1 MIAGISSA
9 SQDYLKAIYDLT
21 ERHGRATTT
30 QLAEQLDVRPASVTG
45 MLQKMA
51 QEEPPLIEYRKHYG
65 VTLTAEGERAALELV
80 RHHRL
85 LELFLVK
92 VLGYSWDEVHAEAE
106 RLEHVISEDME
117 RRIAAVLGNPRW
129 DPHGHPI
136 PTVDLEIAPLRGFP
150 MSELRPGQRAVI
162 RHVADEEPELLRYL
176 DSHGLRPNVELSVMD
191 YVPFD
196 GTLHVRLA
204 SRSEALV
211 LGERITAD
219 IYVELISREP

>member
-1 MIAGISSA
+1 MISSISSA
-9 SQDYLKAIYDLT
+9 SQDYLKAIYELT

-51 QEEPPLIEYRKHYG
+51 LEDPPLIEYRKHYG
-65 VTLTAEGERAALELV
+65 VTLTDDGERAALELV

-92 VLGYSWDEVHAEAE
+92 ILGYAWDEVHDEAE

-150 MSELRPGQRAVI
+150 MSDLRRGQRAVI
-162 RHVADEEPELLRYL
+162 RHVTDEDPELLRYL
-176 DSHGLRPNVELSVMD
+176 DSQGLRPNAFVTVTG

-196 GTLHVRLA
+196 KTLHVQLG
-204 SRSEALV
+204 SSGESIV
-211 LGERITAD
+211 LGERITAE
-219 IYVELISREP
+219 IYVELVIDES